1 MILPMSMETWDIF
14 PIISLF
20 MDVKMN
26 RVSKMVAAVQL
37 SELYNLIAQPF
48 GVQDARNNHIIAR
61 TTEAAKTH
69 KAIAVIR

>member
-37 SELYNLIAQPF
+37 SELFNLIVQLS
-48 GVQDARNNHIIAR
+48 GVQGARNNHIIAK
-61 TTEAAKTH
+61 TTDAAKTH
-69 KAIAVIR
+69 KATAVIR